1 MWELSATQAAHSASV
16 YAAHIGYTTPKPS
29 LVLLNNGKWA
39 AVISNGYESASGT
52 AMLFLIDLSNGELIR
67 AIDTEVGSS
76 DLPNGLSS
84 PIAVDT
90 NNDRT
95 ADAVYAGDLQ
105 GNLWKFDLSSTNS
118 DNWTVAYE
126 DGNTPKPLFTTC
138 ETNEVPCTKHQTIT
152 AKPEVGYHPAG
163 GYMVYFGTG
172 KYVDV
177 SDNVMSASPDIH
189 TLYGIRDNGVAI
201 TNLTSLVEQT
211 ILQES
216 IVPDTGN
223 DLRARI
229 TSNHAVD
236 FTTQN
241 GWYMRLIAP
250 NNTKQ
255 GERIIAR
262 TLLRNDRLII
272 TTLIPPQN
280 SCTWGGSS
288 WITEINA
295 LDGTPLDFPPIDIND
310 DLQFT
315 DADKVD
321 YQGNLQVI
329 SAIKKISL
337 GMVLSTPEIITHTV
351 LSEGKYLN
359 GTLGTIG
366 MFRESTSRAIGR
378 QSWRRLR

>member
-1 MWELSATQAAHSASV
+1 
-16 YAAHIGYTTPKPS
+16 
-29 LVLLNNGKWA
+29 
-39 AVISNGYESASGT
+39 
-52 AMLFLIDLSNGELIR
+52 
-67 AIDTEVGSS
+67 
-76 DLPNGLSS
+76 
-84 PIAVDT
+84 
-90 NNDRT
+90 
-95 ADAVYAGDLQ
+95 
-105 GNLWKFDLSSTNS
+105 
-118 DNWTVAYE
+118 
-126 DGNTPKPLFTTC
+126 
-138 ETNEVPCTKHQTIT
+138 
-152 AKPEVGYHPAG
+152 
-163 GYMVYFGTG
+163 MVYFGTG

-310 DLQFT
+310 DMQFT

-359 GTLGTIG
+359 GTIGTIG